1 MVEVCN
7 SCLSNQ
13 TIMKTIST
21 ICLLFVSTIIFGQS
35 SKWVAPDEANSIKNP
50 IVVTD
55 KVIKS
60 GKKLFVQMCA
70 ICHGNSGKGDGMA
83 GMSLTPRPSNFT
95 KEMTQSQTDGAIY
108 WKMTQGRSPMASY
121 KDILS
126 EEQRWQLVSYIRT
139 LKK

>member
-1 MVEVCN
+1 MIEVCN
-7 SCLSNQ
+7 VQLSNQ

-35 SKWVAPDEANSIKNP
+35 SKWVAPDKANSIKNP

-121 KDILS
+121 KDILT

-139 LKK
+139 FKK